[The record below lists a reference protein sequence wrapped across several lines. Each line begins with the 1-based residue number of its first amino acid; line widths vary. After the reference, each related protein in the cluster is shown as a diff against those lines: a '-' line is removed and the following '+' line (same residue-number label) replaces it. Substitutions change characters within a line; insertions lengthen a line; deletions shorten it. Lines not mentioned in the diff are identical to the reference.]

1 MFEVDSAAVD
11 WLWHLLAMREVEV
24 CLHTHF
30 CLLFV
35 FFFVWLP
42 IDRLINYHGMEP
54 VMSKNLGP
62 QPLEPQPQT
71 RIFTIEPQPRTRSPG
86 SIVWDIAVTGQA
98 ACTYSSPV
106 CIN

>member
-30 CLLFV
+30 CVLFV

-54 VMSKNLGP
+54 VMSKNLRS
-62 QPLEPQPQT
+62 T
-71 RIFTIEPQPRTRSPG
+71 AFRTTASDPDFHYRTTASDPSPG
-86 SIVWDIAVTGQA
+86 SIVWDI
-98 ACTYSSPV
+98 PV
-106 CIN
+106 ALDLRRPPF

>member
-30 CLLFV
+30 CVLFV

-54 VMSKNLGP
+54 VMSK
-62 QPLEPQPQT
+62 
-71 RIFTIEPQPRTRSPG
+71 I
-86 SIVWDIAVTGQA
+86 
-98 ACTYSSPV
+98 
-106 CIN
+106 

>member
-11 WLWHLLAMREVEV
+11 WLWHLIAMREVEV

-30 CLLFV
+30 CVLFV
-35 FFFVWLP
+35 FFLFGSRS
-42 IDRLINYHGMEP
+42 IDYLINYHGMEP

-71 RIFTIEPQPRTRSPG
+71 RIFTIGPQPRTHR
-86 SIVWDIAVTGQA
+86 
-98 ACTYSSPV
+98 PV
-106 CIN
+106 LYGGIYL

>member
-71 RIFTIEPQPRTRSPG
+71 RIFTIGPQPRTHRPVLIG
-86 SIVWDIAVTGQA
+86 WDIAVTM
-98 ACTYSSPV
+98 
-106 CIN
+106 

>member
-62 QPLEPQPQT
+62 QPLLTTASYPD
-71 RIFTIEPQPRTRSPG
+71 FHYRTTASDPSPG
-86 SIVWDIAVTGQA
+86 PIGWDIAVLE
-98 ACTYSSPV
+98 Y
-106 CIN
+106 N